1 MWEDLGPPVMQIL
14 HALNRRLHNPLHSK
28 NLGDL
33 PAESQ
38 PKLRPT
44 YVDSSSLEDL
54 QWLS

>member
-1 MWEDLGPPVMQIL
+1 MWEDLGPPVMQIR